1 MSAKFEVIDAERE
14 IDQQLRLLHI
24 QRLKS
29 VDLDGVLTRTCMGSF
44 VFSCSFHL
52 CPLIIKGDKKIMFFM
67 FLWWLIEFLS
77 EMKESTHQSSI
88 VYY

>member
-29 VDLDGVLTRTCMGSF
+29 VDLDGVLR
-44 VFSCSFHL
+44 
-52 CPLIIKGDKKIMFFM
+52 
-67 FLWWLIEFLS
+67 
-77 EMKESTHQSSI
+77 
-88 VYY
+88 